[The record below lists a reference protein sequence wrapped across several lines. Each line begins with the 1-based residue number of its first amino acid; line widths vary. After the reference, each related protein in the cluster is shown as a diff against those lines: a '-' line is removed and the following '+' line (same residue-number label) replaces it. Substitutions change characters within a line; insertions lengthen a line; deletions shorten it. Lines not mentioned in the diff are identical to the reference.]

1 VEHLSQDQ
9 FDALVMGIT
18 SRDDETLRRHLAT
31 CAKCARRLAR
41 ESELE
46 LELYEAATTLP
57 EDVAV
62 VRARPALE
70 RAWRSAL
77 PIAAAL
83 AIAAWGS
90 WFLIVQTRPRVAPQQ
105 IRAAGA
111 PLAQT
116 PCLEDPRR
124 LGPGACAMPAQD
136 VCRYVAVEK
145 SGAPSY

>member
-1 VEHLSQDQ
+1 MEHLSQDQ
-9 FDALVMGIT
+9 FDALVMGIA
-18 SRDDETLRRHLAT
+18 SGDDETVRRHLAT
-31 CAKCARRLAR
+31 CAQCARRLAR
-41 ESELE
+41 ESQLE

-70 RAWRSAL
+70 RAWRGTL

-83 AIAAWGS
+83 AIAAWGT
-90 WFLIVQTRPRVAPQQ
+90 WFLIVQKRPRVAPLQV
-105 IRAAGA
+105 RAAGA
-111 PLAQT
+111 PLAHT

-136 VCRYVAVEK
+136 VCRYVAVER